1 MLHVIIVG
9 AGISGLTCAIT
20 LAKYT
25 HVQVTVLE
33 RAAVMDKAGNGI
45 QVPCNAAHA
54 MRCLGLLDK
63 LLVKTNG
70 PATAFLNLK
79 YDDGEILLHKDLTRC
94 EELYGAPWLLIHRA
108 DYMTVLLDEARRVGV
123 RIRLGCDIDGVDLD
137 TPSVKLQNG
146 HVYQADVVVGCDGI
160 NSTIR
165 SIMHPSTQPV
175 PTGEYAYRALFTRS
189 QLSSPSFRHLLSPA
203 GISRCWMG
211 PLANAVF
218 YPLQEGTLFNL
229 VIAIADPNFN
239 NNTCDDKALLPSV
252 RAWLSGWD
260 PTLLEML
267 DAASHLVRFP
277 LYQVDKLPFW
287 SKGCVTLTGDAA
299 HAMPPHLA
307 QGAATGVEDGF
318 ILGTLLGRSSRHV
331 SGPTRRAQLR
341 AVLRAYERLQHDRT
355 AQIVSGSRFTG
366 MLDHLPQGPDQRARD
381 AEFAMYD
388 PEKTV
393 SAMPWIDARTN
404 RKLLGRKVDEVAE
417 GEVARLLAAGEF
429 ADRGTKL

>member
-123 RIRLGCDIDGVDLD
+123 RIRLGCDVDGVDLD
-137 TPSVKLQNG
+137 TPSVKLQSG

-229 VIAIADPNFN
+229 VIAIADPHFN
-239 NNTCDDKALLPSV
+239 NNTCDEQALLPSV

-318 ILGTLLGRSSRHV
+318 ILGTLLGGSSRQV

-341 AVLRAYERLQHDRT
+341 AVLRAYEGLQHDRT

-417 GEVARLLAAGEF
+417 GEVARLLAAGEL

>member
-1 MLHVIIVG
+1 
-9 AGISGLTCAIT
+9 
-20 LAKYT
+20 
-25 HVQVTVLE
+25 
-33 RAAVMDKAGNGI
+33 
-45 QVPCNAAHA
+45 
-54 MRCLGLLDK
+54 
-63 LLVKTNG
+63 
-70 PATAFLNLK
+70 
-79 YDDGEILLHKDLTRC
+79 
-94 EELYGAPWLLIHRA
+94 
-108 DYMTVLLDEARRVGV
+108 
-123 RIRLGCDIDGVDLD
+123 
-137 TPSVKLQNG
+137 
-146 HVYQADVVVGCDGI
+146 
-160 NSTIR
+160 
-165 SIMHPSTQPV
+165 MHPSTQPV

-189 QLSSPSFRHLLSPA
+189 QLSSPSFRHLLSTA

-229 VIAIADPNFN
+229 VIAIADPHFN
-239 NNTCDDKALLPSV
+239 NNTCDEQALLPSV

-318 ILGTLLGRSSRHV
+318 ILGTLLGRSSQQA

-341 AVLRAYERLQHDRT
+341 TVLRAYEGLQHDRT

-404 RKLLGRKVDEVAE
+404 RKLLGRKVDEIAE

>member
-123 RIRLGCDIDGVDLD
+123 RIRLGCDVDSVDLD

-146 HVYQADVVVGCDGI
+146 HVYQADVVESTPPSAPSCTRRHSPSQRANTPTARSSPAR
-160 NSTIR
+160 NSPP
-165 SIMHPSTQPV
+165 HPS
-175 PTGEYAYRALFTRS
+175 GI
-189 QLSSPSFRHLLSPA
+189 SSPPPASPA
-203 GISRCWMG
+203 AGWG
-211 PLANAVF
+211 PSPNAVF

-239 NNTCDDKALLPSV
+239 NNTCDEQALLPSV

-277 LYQVDKLPFW
+277 LYQVAKLPFW

-318 ILGTLLGRSSRHV
+318 ILGTLLGRLSRHV

-341 AVLRAYERLQHDRT
+341 TVLRAYETLQHDRT

-429 ADRGTKL
+429 ADHGTKL